1 MSKDNAKGIIF
12 MGVSLGVFSQDR
24 FSLSK
29 LTAKDVARIHWF
41 VTMLLLFLVA
51 MMAARFVSALID
63 NYLSE
68 LASGDTSKA
77 KKARL
82 ITDDLEL
89 KKLARYDVIV
99 NRNIFD
105 STNDIP
111 DDTSKMLSEEEAARK
126 TTMDIDLVGTIVVN
140 DASRSVAAI
149 FLKKD
154 KKVEPFVIGDV
165 ILSRATI
172 HSIARRKVLFKEM
185 ASGEFEYIEMKSDE
199 IPQRVGGAAAKAT
212 GIKQLG
218 DGKILVERKELN
230 KSLADISSLLTQAR
244 AVPHFEGGKIA
255 GFKLL
260 EIQPGSLYEKLG
272 AQNGDIVKSVN
283 GVEIKDPATAMGLFQ
298 RLQTTNR
305 LEFVI
310 NRGGQEQNFSVD
322 IR

>member
-1 MSKDNAKGIIF
+1 
-12 MGVSLGVFSQDR
+12 MGVLLGVVSLDR
-24 FSLSK
+24 ISLSK
-29 LTAKDVARIHWF
+29 LTAKDVARIHWLL
-41 VTMLLLFLVA
+41 TMLSIFLVA

-68 LASGDTSKA
+68 IDSSDKSKE
-77 KKARL
+77 KNPRPV
-82 ITDDLEL
+82 TDDLEL
-89 KKLARYDVIV
+89 KRLARYDVIV
-99 NRNIFD
+99 SRNIFD
-105 STNDIP
+105 SANEIP
-111 DDTSKMLSEEEAARK
+111 DDTTKFLSDEDAARR
-126 TTMDIDLVGTIVVN
+126 TTMEIDLVGTIVVN
-140 DASRSVAAI
+140 DQSRSVAAI
-149 FLKKD
+149 FLKQD

-165 ILSRATI
+165 ILSRASV
-172 HSIARRKVLFKEM
+172 HSIARRKVLFKEL
-185 ASGEFEYIEMKSDE
+185 ATGEFEYIEMKSED
-199 IPQRVGGAAAKAT
+199 IPQRAGAQPSAS

-218 DGKILVERKELN
+218 DGRVLVERQELN

-272 AQNGDIVKSVN
+272 AQNGDIIKSVN

-298 RLQTTNR
+298 RLQTTNK
-305 LEFVI
+305 LDFVI